1 MTRPAPADGTPGQ
14 QRWVVDLVVLT
25 GFALT
30 ALAIGSLLPAA
41 AVAVTFLAAA
51 FVALVVA
58 GVTRDVRAGIVLGSA
73 LVMFAGVA
81 MTYGPALAKV
91 VPL

>member
-1 MTRPAPADGTPGQ
+1 MSRPTTEARPRQ
-14 QRWVVDLVVLT
+14 HRWVVDVVVLA

-30 ALAIGSLLPAA
+30 GLAIASLLPSAA
-41 AVAVTFLAAA
+41 IGVTFLAAG
-51 FVALVVA
+51 FVSLVVS
-58 GVTRDVRAGIVLGSA
+58 GVTRDVRAGILLGAA
-73 LVMFAGVA
+73 LVVFAGTA